1 MKKKMQINKKKEE
14 RRGTQEKMLKVEK
27 TARPAKAEKP
37 IKATRPAKAE
47 KPIKATRP
55 AKAEK
60 PIKSA
65 ERADAVCP
73 YAKKCGGCDYQGMPY
88 EKQLKEKQAYVQKQV
103 GNFCK
108 VLPILGMDEPYHY
121 RNKVH
126 AVFDI
131 EKKRGSRPGA
141 RGNGKAANGKQG
153 NGKNGRLAAKPAP
166 GGIISGVYKAGTHE
180 VINIDACQIE
190 DELSSAIIRDI
201 RGLLHSFKIKTY
213 DEDTGY
219 GLLRHVLVR
228 RGFHSGEVMVVLV
241 LGSPVLPSKNH
252 FVKALRELHPEISTV
267 IVNVNDKRTS
277 MVLGD
282 KESVIYGKGYIEDTL
297 CGCTFRISPKSFYQV
312 NPVQTEILYGKAIA
326 YAALTGNETVVDA
339 YCGTGTIGIIAAKSA
354 KKVIGVELNRDAVRD
369 AVKNAKCNNVKNID
383 FYNADAGQ
391 FMVEM
396 AEYRADAKTGEKNG
410 ADEVDVVF
418 MDPPRAG
425 SDEAFLSSVVTL
437 APKRVVYVSCN
448 PETLARDLLYLTKH
462 GYRAQECQPVDMFPW
477 TKHVETVVLLSHKKA
492 DSYIHIDVEFGE
504 GEGKIPVDSIAKRA
518 EAYKPK
524 EKVTYKMIKEYIEA
538 KYGFKVHTAYIAE
551 VKRNLGLPM
560 YDAPNAVEE
569 LKQPRKHPTPE
580 KVEAIK
586 DALRYFAVI

>member
-312 NPVQTEILYGKAIA
+312 NPVQTELLYGKAIA

-369 AVKNAKCNNVKNID
+369 AVKNAKCNNVKNIE

-396 AEYRADAKTGEKNG
+396 AEYRADAKRGEKSG

-551 VKRNLGLPM
+551 VKRDLGLPM

>member
-27 TARPAKAEKP
+27 TA
-37 IKATRPAKAE
+37 RPAKAE

-477 TKHVETVVLLSHKKA
+477 TKHVEAVVLLSKGEVDSKK
-492 DSYIHIDVEFGE
+492 IRVEFSLEDMDISEFQDG
-504 GEGKIPVDSIAKRA
+504 A
-518 EAYKPK
+518 
-524 EKVTYKMIKEYIEA
+524 TYPQIKEYVLEHT
-538 KYGFKVHTAYIAE
+538 GLKVSNLYISQI
-551 VKRNLGLPM
+551 KRKCGIGVGKNYNLPKSE
-560 YDAPNAVEE
+560 DSR
-569 LKQPRKHPTPE
+569 QPQCPPE
-580 KVEAIK
+580 KEKAIREAMK
-586 DALRYFAVI
+586 YFGMI